1 MYCLDLALRYM
12 NTPSI
17 INIIHISSHAID
29 LFTSA
34 CKGDPN
40 LLKII
45 FIHNI
50 VNCNHDGLTDLGY
63 TVHTWTVVTNKS
75 SHIHC

>member
-1 MYCLDLALRYM
+1 MYSLDLALRYM

-40 LLKII
+40 Q
-45 FIHNI
+45 FSYMHNI

-63 TVHTWTVVTNKS
+63 TVHNYNLF
-75 SHIHC
+75 HIHCL